1 MPSREDLIPTKT
13 MIGQLMV
20 DNVNVVE
27 SGKLLTVGVV
37 VIVPEI
43 GSIETRIFCG
53 LLTEGAFR

>member
-1 MPSREDLIPTKT
+1 
-13 MIGQLMV
+13 MV

-37 VIVPEI
+37 VIDPEI

-53 LLTEGAFR
+53 LLTEGEFR